1 MTVIVPGP
9 RLSVALGTVWGVEGP
24 GPNLLERV
32 RKLLA
37 KAEDDSVTPAEAEAL
52 TAKAAELMARYG
64 IDRALLAAARPET
77 DRPADRIID
86 VPNPWAD
93 VRAHLL
99 AGLVTAMRCQCV
111 LLPVPTGKRVHVF
124 GYASDLERAEM
135 LYTSLLVQMAHGL
148 ATARVPATA
157 RSPRAWRRSWLLGY
171 SSAVTARVR
180 AAEERAAS
188 DATDANTG
196 AGAGAGGTSAALVLA
211 DRSLVVRRH
220 AQAAYPRTRRTRVT
234 YTGNGYRSGY
244 AEGERADIGGKRVR
258 PGSGRALTP

>member
-37 KAEDDSVTPAEAEAL
+37 KAEDDSVPRGGAEAL
-52 TAKAAELMARYG
+52 AAKAAELMARYG

-77 DRPADRIID
+77 DRPADRVID

-111 LLPVPTGKRVHVF
+111 LLPVATGKRVHVF

-148 ATARVPATA
+148 VAAQVPPAA

-171 SSAVTARVR
+171 SSAGTGRGR
-180 AAEERAAS
+180 AA
-188 DATDANTG
+188 
-196 AGAGAGGTSAALVLA
+196 GG
-211 DRSLVVRRH
+211 R
-220 AQAAYPRTRRTRVT
+220 
-234 YTGNGYRSGY
+234 
-244 AEGERADIGGKRVR
+244 GGR
-258 PGSGRALTP
+258 

>member
-1 MTVIVPGP
+1 MERPEPSANQPEAT
-9 RLSVALGTVWGVEGP
+9 RSEQT
-24 GPNLLERV
+24 LLERV

-64 IDRALLAAARPET
+64 IDRALLAATRPET
-77 DRPADRIID
+77 DRPADRVID

-99 AGLVTAMRCQCV
+99 AGLVSAMRCQCV

-124 GYASDLERAEM
+124 GYASDLERTEL

-148 ATARVPATA
+148 AATLVPATA

-188 DATDANTG
+188 DATSRGRDSGG
-196 AGAGAGGTSAALVLA
+196 ASTELVLA

-220 AQAAYPRTRRTRVT
+220 VQDAYPRTRRTRIT
-234 YTGNGYRSGY
+234 YSGNGYRSGY

-258 PGSGRALTP
+258 PGSGRALTS

>member
-1 MTVIVPGP
+1 
-9 RLSVALGTVWGVEGP
+9 VEKP
-24 GPNLLERV
+24 APTRPEPSLLERV

-37 KAEDDSVTPAEAEAL
+37 KAEDGSVTPAEAEAL
-52 TAKAAELMARYG
+52 TGKAAELMARYG

-77 DRPADRIID
+77 DQPADRIID
-86 VPNPWAD
+86 VPNPWSD

-111 LLPVPTGKRVHVF
+111 LLPVPAGKRVHVF

-148 ATARVPATA
+148 AAAQVPVTA

-188 DATDANTG
+188 A
-196 AGAGAGGTSAALVLA
+196 AGHETAAGGGTSAALVLA

-220 AQAAYPRTRRTRVT
+220 AQAAYPRTRRTRIT

-244 AEGERADIGGKRVR
+244 AEGERADIGGPRVR
-258 PGSGRALTP
+258 PGSGRALTS

>member
-1 MTVIVPGP
+1 VPGP
-9 RLSVALGTVWGVEGP
+9 RLSLGLGTVWGVEGP
-24 GPNLLERV
+24 EPNLLERV

-52 TAKAAELMARYG
+52 TGKAAELMARYG

-77 DRPADRIID
+77 DQPADRIID

-99 AGLVTAMRCQCV
+99 AGLVSSMRCQCV

-124 GYASDLERAEM
+124 GYASDLERAEL

-148 ATARVPATA
+148 AAARVPATA

-180 AAEERAAS
+180 AAEERAARQAS
-188 DATDANTG
+188 TG
-196 AGAGAGGTSAALVLA
+196 GTAAAGGTSAALVLA

-220 AQAAYPRTRRTRVT
+220 AQAAYPRTRRTRIT

-244 AEGERADIGGKRVR
+244 AEGERADIGGPRVR
-258 PGSGRALTP
+258 PGPGRALTS

>member
-99 AGLVTAMRCQCV
+99 AGLGSAMRCQCV

-148 ATARVPATA
+148 AAAQVPPTA

-188 DATDANTG
+188 VADRETA
-196 AGAGAGGTSAALVLA
+196 AGGGTSAALVLA

-220 AQAAYPRTRRTRVT
+220 AEAAYPRTRRTRIT

-244 AEGERADIGGKRVR
+244 AEGERADIGGPRVR
-258 PGSGRALTP
+258 PGSGRALSS

>member
-1 MTVIVPGP
+1 VTSEP
-9 RLSVALGTVWGVEGP
+9 SGT
-24 GPNLLERV
+24 LLERV

-37 KAEDDSVTPAEAEAL
+37 KAEDDGVTPAEAEAL

-77 DRPADRIID
+77 DRPANRIID
-86 VPNPWAD
+86 VPNPWAQ

-111 LLPVPTGKRVHVF
+111 LLPAAAGKRVHVF
-124 GYASDLERAEM
+124 GYTSDLERAEM

-148 ATARVPATA
+148 AVAEVPATA
-157 RSPRAWRRSWLLGY
+157 HSARAWRRSWLLGY
-171 SSAVTARVR
+171 ASAVIARVR

-188 DATDANTG
+188 DAGDAG
-196 AGAGAGGTSAALVLA
+196 REDGGPSTAVVLA

-220 AQAAYPRTRRTRVT
+220 CEDAYPNTRTMRIT
-234 YTGNGYRSGY
+234 YSGSGYRTGY
-244 AEGERADIGGKRVR
+244 AEGERADIGGPRLKR
-258 PGSGRALTP
+258 GSARALTR

>member
-1 MTVIVPGP
+1 MAAIVPGGP
-9 RLSVALGTVWGVEGP
+9 DHRAGRVEQTLSLPLGTVWGVEGSEP
-24 GPNLLERV
+24 PASRPEQTLLERV

-37 KAEDDSVTPAEAEAL
+37 KAEDASVTPAEAEAL
-52 TAKAAELMARYG
+52 TAKAPELMARYG

-99 AGLVTAMRCQCV
+99 AGLVSAMRGQGV

-148 ATARVPATA
+148 AAPVVPPTA

-180 AAEERAAS
+180 AAEERAAR
-188 DATDANTG
+188 A
-196 AGAGAGGTSAALVLA
+196 AGRG
-211 DRSLVVRRH
+211 
-220 AQAAYPRTRRTRVT
+220 
-234 YTGNGYRSGY
+234 
-244 AEGERADIGGKRVR
+244 
-258 PGSGRALTP
+258 

>member
-24 GPNLLERV
+24 EPNLLERV

-77 DRPADRIID
+77 DRPADRVID

-99 AGLVTAMRCQCV
+99 AGLVSAMRCQCV
-111 LLPVPTGKRVHVF
+111 LLPVATGKRVHVF
-124 GYASDLERAEM
+124 GYASDLERTEL

-148 ATARVPATA
+148 AATLVPATA

-180 AAEERAAS
+180 AAEERAAR
-188 DATDANTG
+188 A
-196 AGAGAGGTSAALVLA
+196 AGHGEAGPGGTSTALVLA
-211 DRSLVVRRH
+211 DRSLVGRRD
-220 AQAAYPRTRRTRVT
+220 AEAAHPPCPPTRRTRIT
-234 YTGNGYRSGY
+234 YPGNGSRSGY
-244 AEGERADIGGKRVR
+244 AEGERADIGGPRVR
-258 PGSGRALTP
+258 PGSGRALSS